1 MKNHTFPK
9 TYTTAGAVYRAKK
22 TYGQRFPEQVFEV
35 VKQDGKFLLTSSPRA
50 EVKQGVSMTPTSVKT
65 KVMEDMSDEFD
76 SGLFEDDGTF
86 YEVYPEDEWGSN

>member
-35 VKQDGKFLLTSSPRA
+35 VKQDGKFLLTSSPRV
-50 EVKQGVSMTPTSVKT
+50 EVKQEVVKT
-65 KVMEDMSDEFD
+65 NVVRDMSDEFD
-76 SGLFEDDGTF
+76 GGLFDEDDGTF

>member
-22 TYGQRFPEQVFEV
+22 TYGERFPEQVFEV
-35 VKQDGKFLLTSSPRA
+35 VKQDGKFLLTSSPRM
-50 EVKQGVSMTPTSVKT
+50 EVKQEVSMTPKVKM
-65 KVMEDMSDEFD
+65 KVIEDMSDEFD
-76 SGLFEDDGTF
+76 GGLFDEDDGTF

>member
-22 TYGQRFPEQVFEV
+22 TYGERFPEQVFEV
-35 VKQDGKFLLTSSPRA
+35 VKQDGKFLLTSSPRV
-50 EVKQGVSMTPTSVKT
+50 EVKQEVVKT
-65 KVMEDMSDEFD
+65 NVVRDMSDEFD
-76 SGLFEDDGTF
+76 GGLFEDDGTF